1 MVTVSKMPMPN
12 VRPLKTPNVL
22 SLTCLS
28 SFITSAPTICRKKL
42 EREFRDAATSRSTN
56 EIGTFVNMFGK
67 TKDLWFTKL
76 ATSVEEHNRMTD

>member
-1 MVTVSKMPMPN
+1 M
-12 VRPLKTPNVL
+12 LKLVHNFRADNL
-22 SLTCLS
+22 Q
-28 SFITSAPTICRKKL
+28 KKL

-76 ATSVEEHNRMTD
+76 ATSVEEHNRMTDQVDTSSKRVKELSEQLKIK